1 MKQLLKNI
9 PLLGPLARTLKQRLF
24 PAEAFTTSEAYW
36 LHRYAQGGNSG
47 AGSYH
52 NLAEFKAT
60 VLNQFVAEHGINTV
74 LELGCGDGNQL
85 RYFRFPAYTGFDIS
99 PVVIAQCQALF
110 KDDPSKQFFHVGE
123 AAGHQAD
130 LALSLDVIYHLIE
143 DDTYHAYMRSLF
155 AAATSFVI
163 IYSCDSDAP
172 HNYAPHVRPRK
183 FTTWVAQHRPDFR
196 LLAHI
201 PNQFPL
207 QEGQTDSSSASFSD
221 FFIYQKS

>member
-9 PLLGPLARTLKQRLF
+9 PLLGPLALALKQRLF

-60 VLNQFVAEHGINTV
+60 VLNQFVAEHGIKTV

-130 LALSLDVIYHLIE
+130 LALSLDVLYHLIE

-155 AAATSFVI
+155 VGRVAVAGVDDDERGGGRKQAV
-163 IYSCDSDAP
+163 
-172 HNYAPHVRPRK
+172 HVG
-183 FTTWVAQHRPDFR
+183 VVCIVLDEVVEDVEAQR
-196 LLAHI
+196 
-201 PNQFPL
+201 
-207 QEGQTDSSSASFSD
+207 
-221 FFIYQKS
+221 